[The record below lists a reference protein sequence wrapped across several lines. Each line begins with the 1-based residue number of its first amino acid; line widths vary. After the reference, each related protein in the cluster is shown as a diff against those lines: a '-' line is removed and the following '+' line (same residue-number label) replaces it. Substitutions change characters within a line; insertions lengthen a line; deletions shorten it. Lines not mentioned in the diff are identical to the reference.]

1 LPAKTNRFPCRET
14 ERSTTLVNEPSAEA
28 NTNEPSAAAPTR
40 LKFWGVRG
48 SIATPGTDTV
58 YYGGNTSC
66 VEVRVGSEIIV
77 LDAGTG
83 IRRLGLALEEEFKD
97 QPMRLSVLITHT
109 HWDHIQGFP
118 FFLPAYNPKNI
129 VTIYG
134 FKGARQGLEST
145 LSSQMENPYFPIS
158 MQQMPGNIC
167 IQEVQE
173 LNFQVNG
180 VPIQAQFVSHPGLCT
195 GYRLF
200 TPGGSIVYI
209 PDIELFHRLRARWI
223 RDTDVHTRSERQ
235 SDPEE
240 DRQIIDFI
248 RDAEVVILD
257 SQYSATEYEEHK
269 GWGHSCVEDTVAFAL
284 HANVKRLYLFHHDP
298 DHNDAAITSMVERAK
313 EMVVNRRA
321 PLIVEAARE
330 GIELVLPAK

>member
-1 LPAKTNRFPCRET
+1 VTPP
-14 ERSTTLVNEPSAEA
+14 NEKP
-28 NTNEPSAAAPTR
+28 NDPPPGPTR

-48 SIATPGTDTV
+48 SIATPGNETV
-58 YYGGNTSC
+58 HYGGNTSC
-66 VEVRVGSEIIV
+66 VEVRVGSEIII

-83 IRRLGLALEEEFKD
+83 IRRLGLALSEEFKD
-97 QPMRLSVLITHT
+97 TSVNLSVFITHT

-167 IQEVQE
+167 IKECQE
-173 LNFQVNG
+173 LNFHVNG
-180 VPIQAQFVSHPGLCT
+180 IPIQAQFVSHPGLCT

-209 PDIELFHRLRARWI
+209 PDVELFHRLRARWLN
-223 RDTDVHTRSERQ
+223 DTDDFTRSGRQ
-235 SDPEE
+235 ADPEE
-240 DRQIIDFI
+240 DRQVIDFI

-257 SQYSATEYEEHK
+257 AQYSAAEYEQHV
-269 GWGHSCVEDTVAFAL
+269 GWGHSCVEDTVAFAM
-284 HANVKRLYLFHHDP
+284 HANCKRLYLFHHDP
-298 DHNDAAITSMVERAK
+298 DHNDDDISTMAKRAQ
-313 EMVVNRRA
+313 EMVANRRSS
-321 PLIVEAARE
+321 LIVEAARE
-330 GIELVLPAK
+330 GTELTLPAK

>member
-1 LPAKTNRFPCRET
+1 MPAKTNRFPQWE
-14 ERSTTLVNEPSAEA
+14 SLHVPLSVNEPTADA
-28 NTNEPSAAAPTR
+28 QTNGHSAAPTR
-40 LKFWGVRG
+40 LRFWGVRG

-58 YYGGNTSC
+58 FYGGNTSC
-66 VEVRVGSEIIV
+66 VEVRVDSEIII

-83 IRRLGLALEEEFKD
+83 IRRLGLALEDEFKER
-97 QPMRLSVLITHT
+97 PMRLSVLITHT

-129 VTIYG
+129 VTIFG
-134 FKGARQGLEST
+134 FKGARQGLENT

-158 MQQMPGNIC
+158 MQQMPGNIS
-167 IQEVQE
+167 IKEVQE
-173 LNFQVNG
+173 LNFNVNG

-223 RDTDVHTRSERQ
+223 RETDVMTRSERQ
-235 SDPEE
+235 NDPEE
-240 DRQIIDFI
+240 DRNVIDFI

-257 SQYSATEYEEHK
+257 SQYSALEYEQHV

-298 DHNDAAITSMVERAK
+298 DHNDAAISAMVERAR
-313 EMVVNRRA
+313 EMVANRRSS
-321 PLIVEAARE
+321 LIVEAARE
-330 GIELVLPAK
+330 GVELLLPAK